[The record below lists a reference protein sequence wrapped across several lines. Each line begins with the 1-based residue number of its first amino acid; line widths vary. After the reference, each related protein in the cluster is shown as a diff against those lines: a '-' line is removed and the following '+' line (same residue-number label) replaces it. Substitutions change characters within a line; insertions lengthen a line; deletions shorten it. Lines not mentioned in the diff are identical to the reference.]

1 MAAPERLRRDE
12 VEAGLATLRGWQIR
26 EDELVAHFR
35 LSSFRDAVAFTVQIA
50 DVADELD
57 HHPEWR
63 VAYRR
68 VEVTTTTHD
77 AGGLTR
83 LDITL
88 ATRVSA
94 VAAARGAEVV
104 DVGGAS

>member
-1 MAAPERLRRDE
+1 MAAPEILRRDE
-12 VEAGLATLRGWQIR
+12 IKAGLSMVQGWRITGG
-26 EDELVAHFR
+26 ELVAHYR
-35 LSSFRDAVAFTVQIA
+35 LRSFRDAVAFTLQIA
-50 DVADELD
+50 DVADEID

-83 LDITL
+83 RDIAL

-94 VAAARGAEVV
+94 VAAACGAEVV
-104 DVGGAS
+104 DVGDAG